1 MYAGPR
7 RIVPFAQL
15 WQRILWG
22 NHPSTDN
29 LFPNLQ
35 VFENLCGANDES
47 AMYSTLCNNS
57 VLKLHQHTAGF
68 TVFGVFETPQGSN
81 TLSAVYT
88 TLSTGT
94 AVRHSTDI

>member
-1 MYAGPR
+1 MTK
-7 RIVPFAQL
+7 VP
-15 WQRILWG
+15 
-22 NHPSTDN
+22 S
-29 LFPNLQ
+29 
-35 VFENLCGANDES
+35 
-47 AMYSTLCNNS
+47 MYSTLCNNS

-68 TVFGVFETPQGSN
+68 TMFGVFETPQGSN